1 MRSFRGCHNFWI
13 FVAIEE
19 GITTVSFWAWANR
32 VVIYNFTFSIS
43 STGSWTGIKASL
55 LDTSL
60 CKLTFRAKK
69 ALRPAIRRNAK
80 ETREPSANRSSTLGS
95 VFTAWSKWIWITK
108 ILWFNCYR
116 LIRNDDTLCE
126 WVPSESSGTSTGSNM
141 VNCLTSSI
149 DATCTGPWIYTFKI
163 RTCSISWTI
172 RVKNTFCWRS
182 TLCTKQKLTT
192 CRL

>member
-1 MRSFRGCHNFWI
+1 M
-13 FVAIEE
+13 V
-19 GITTVSFWAWANR
+19 
-32 VVIYNFTFSIS
+32 YNFTFSIS

-69 ALRPAIRRNAK
+69 ALRPAIRRDAK

-95 VFTAWSKWIWITK
+95 VFTAWSKWIWITR

-116 LIRNDDTLCE
+116 FKRNGDTLCE

-149 DATCTGPWIYTFKI
+149 DATCTRAWIYTFKI

-172 RVKNTFCWRS
+172 RVRNTFVRHCEYDSPKYPLIQLQASLLLLVCILHLLHKDWENMD
-182 TLCTKQKLTT
+182 LVVL
-192 CRL
+192 L

>member
-32 VVIYNFTFSIS
+32 VVVYNFTFSIS

-69 ALRPAIRRNAK
+69 ALRPAIRRDAK

-108 ILWFNCYR
+108 ILWFNCYS
-116 LIRNDDTLCE
+116 LKRNDDTLCTE
-126 WVPSESSGTSTGSNM
+126 IIHRFQHIQGEETFCHSAWGTSPDADIIQ
-141 VNCLTSSI
+141 SI
-149 DATCTGPWIYTFKI
+149 
-163 RTCSISWTI
+163 
-172 RVKNTFCWRS
+172 V
-182 TLCTKQKLTT
+182 QKVLYYCPETDVF
-192 CRL
+192 